1 MKAVA
6 RTLVAV
12 VLAGFT
18 VAGCGGSS
26 SKPSSTTNQKTTT
39 TSTHPTP
46 AANPGTATS
55 PTATTGPVRASL
67 KGATHTPT
75 AGKSW
80 AYTVRVTDAGGKPLS
95 GTVDTEFTFAGLVVG
110 HESPPLHKFTNGVLR
125 DKVSFPASAVGH
137 PLTVVAVVRTAAGSV
152 ALGWPVNVKK

>member
-6 RTLVAV
+6 RTVVAV
-12 VLAGFT
+12 VLAGTT

-26 SKPSSTTNQKTTT
+26 SKPTGTTNHKTAT
-39 TSTHPTP
+39 TSTKATP
-46 AANPGTATS
+46 AASPGTATS
-55 PTATTGPVRASL
+55 PTITTGPVHASI

-80 AYTVRVTDAGGKPLS
+80 AYTVRATDASGKPLS
-95 GTVDTEFTFAGLVVG
+95 GTVDTEFTFAGMVVG
-110 HESPPLHKFTNGVLR
+110 HESPPVRRFTNGVLQ
-125 DKVSFPASAVGH
+125 DKVSFPSSAVGH
-137 PLTVVAVVRTAAGSV
+137 PLTVVAVVRTPAGSV